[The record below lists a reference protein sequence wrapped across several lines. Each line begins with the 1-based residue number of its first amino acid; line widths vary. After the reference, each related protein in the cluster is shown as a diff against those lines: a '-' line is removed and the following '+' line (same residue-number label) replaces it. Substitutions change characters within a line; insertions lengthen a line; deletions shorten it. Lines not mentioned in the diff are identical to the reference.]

1 MDSQM
6 STSYESRAEATFFHR
21 LSSQSDPPKPRVL
34 PGGSSVGVM
43 VRSLLWGLGGG
54 WRGTLWRL
62 DSDQVCV
69 ICGNVTDDFSP
80 G

>member
-1 MDSQM
+1 M

-21 LSSQSDPPKPRVL
+21 LSPQSDPPESRVL
-34 PGGSSVGVM
+34 PGGSSVGVK
-43 VRSLLWGLGGG
+43 VSSLLGGFG
-54 WRGTLWRL
+54 GTLWRL